1 MTNLERCGGACE
13 SGNDSNIQR
22 LRADRDTQEVLHGRV
37 RRLVDSDALYQ
48 KYLPAGSRVGGSG
61 VSDCNEVGGGRQHL
75 AHSLLRKY
83 S

>member
-1 MTNLERCGGACE
+1 MTSLERCGGARE

-37 RRLVDSDALYQ
+37 RRLVDSDALFE